1 VHVLVMAK
9 APEPGRVK
17 TRLCPPC
24 DPVEAAALAEA
35 ALVDTCEAVAGC
47 GAQRKVLALEG
58 EPGCWLPPGFEV
70 IAQRGRTLD
79 ERLAHAWI
87 DTGGAGIQI
96 GMDTPQ
102 VTSAALDEALGSL
115 AAGSKTAVLGPALDG
130 GWWAIGLDHPDP
142 RVFLGLPMSTPY
154 TGAAQRRRLRA
165 LGHRVVELPTL
176 RDVDHIEDAV
186 AVASEVP
193 GSRFAAALAGIARP
207 GELAARSA

>member
-1 VHVLVMAK
+1 MAK

-47 GAQRKVLALEG
+47 GAERRVLALDG
-58 EPGCWLPPGFEV
+58 EPGWWLPPGFEV
-70 IAQRGRTLD
+70 VAQRGRTLD
-79 ERLAHAWI
+79 ERLAHAWV
-87 DTGGAGIQI
+87 DTGGPGIQI

-102 VTSAALDEALGSL
+102 VTWAALDEALGAL
-115 AAGSKTAVLGPALDG
+115 AAGSMCAGSKTAVLGPALDG
-130 GWWAIGLDHPDP
+130 GWWAIGLDRPDP
-142 RVFLGLPMSTPY
+142 RVFLGLPMSTRY

-186 AVASEVP
+186 AVAAEVP
-193 GSRFAAALAGIARP
+193 HSRFAAALAGTATK
-207 GELAARSA
+207 ELAARSA